1 MRATHRLTSPLFT
14 AFRRSPFTRRS
25 RSERGAILI
34 VTAITIV
41 TLMALSAF
49 AIDAGLIWL
58 ARAQAQTAADA
69 AALAGATGLQYDL
82 TKNLTP
88 TGAAYR
94 GAAAFATQNRV
105 FGGSQGVHV
114 DVAADLTTWEH
125 SAPASCSAG
134 GCVQV
139 DIYQDSTHGSPGI
152 PSYFANIFSVARLD
166 TKATA
171 TAQIMTANTSNC
183 LAPYFLLDRYIDNN
197 GSGTYTNPPDTY
209 VPAGQPSPTGYTLAD
224 IGTTVTFHD
233 NLSPSGYGQL
243 DVGSG
248 TSAIRDALNS
258 CWTSPVSLAPPVGML
273 DTDPGNKAGQ
283 KNGLD
288 DLIASDPLAMW
299 DPTTR
304 TVINSCANTNSCS
317 CPAAPGGIC
326 KYGGAISPRILQ
338 VMICAP
344 TELACAQGGGG
355 STKAITPVNILSFF
369 LDHFTFVG
377 GNLTLYAVI
386 VGSPGTGSTA
396 GVPGGAGFLTT
407 VGLIR

>member
-1 MRATHRLTSPLFT
+1 MPTRAD
-14 AFRRSPFTRRS
+14 
-25 RSERGAILI
+25 RGAILI
-34 VTAITIV
+34 LVAIAMT

-49 AIDAGLIWL
+49 AIDAGIAWM
-58 ARAQAQTAADA
+58 ARAQAQNAADA
-69 AALAGATGLQYDL
+69 AALAGAIGLQYDL
-82 TKNLTP
+82 TKNLT
-88 TGAAYR
+88 TSGAAYR
-94 GAAAFATQNRV
+94 GAAGFATQNAV
-105 FGGSQGVHV
+105 FGGGTGVHV

-139 DIYQDSTHGSPGI
+139 DIYQDGTHGSPGI
-152 PSYFANIFSVARLD
+152 TSYFANIIGVARLD

-171 TAQIMTANTSNC
+171 TAQILTANTSNC
-183 LAPYFLLDRYIDNN
+183 LAPYFLLDRYIDTN
-197 GSGTYTNPPDTY
+197 GSGTFTNPPDSY
-209 VPAGQPSPTGYTLAD
+209 VPPGQPNPTGYTLAD

-248 TSAIRDALNS
+248 TNAINHALNS
-258 CWTSPVSLAPPVGML
+258 CWTSPVSLAPPVGTL

-288 DLIASDPLAMW
+288 DLIASDPNAMW
-299 DPTTR
+299 DPSTQ

-317 CPAAPGGIC
+317 CPAATGGIC

-344 TELACAQGGGG
+344 TELACAEGGGG
-355 STKAITPVNILSFF
+355 SNKAITPVNILSFF
-369 LDHFTFVG
+369 LDHYTFMG

-386 VGSPGTGSTA
+386 VGSPGTGSSA